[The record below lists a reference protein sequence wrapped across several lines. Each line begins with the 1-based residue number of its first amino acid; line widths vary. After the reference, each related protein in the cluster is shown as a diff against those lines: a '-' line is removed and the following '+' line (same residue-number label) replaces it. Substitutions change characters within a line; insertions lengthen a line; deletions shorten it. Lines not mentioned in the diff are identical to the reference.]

1 MKMPTAKK
9 DEWVP
14 VLALPNLDM
23 RGAIECEHAA
33 VVSPVDPRVKQLRK
47 DHPNLTM
54 FLSKFRDQFGEQV
67 WPSLLLLHVGAPPTC
82 YTAEAVTSFRDII
95 SLSVVPYARS
105 SRLRFDKASN
115 LAYTNT
121 FQFYPWMLDKQYED
135 MILVN
140 LACTRFG

>member
-1 MKMPTAKK
+1 
-9 DEWVP
+9 
-14 VLALPNLDM
+14 
-23 RGAIECEHAA
+23 
-33 VVSPVDPRVKQLRK
+33 
-47 DHPNLTM
+47 
-54 FLSKFRDQFGEQV
+54 
-67 WPSLLLLHVGAPPTC
+67 
-82 YTAEAVTSFRDII
+82 VTSFRDII

>member
-1 MKMPTAKK
+1 MYPSHMA
-9 DEWVP
+9 
-14 VLALPNLDM
+14 
-23 RGAIECEHAA
+23 
-33 VVSPVDPRVKQLRK
+33 
-47 DHPNLTM
+47 

-115 LAYTNT
+115 LAYTNIFQFYPWMLFDKTSNLAYTNT
-121 FQFYPWMLDKQYED
+121 FQFYPWMLDKRYED
-135 MILVN
+135 MCPRVKPAILAPFLSN
-140 LACTRFG
+140 DADFGRGDRQ